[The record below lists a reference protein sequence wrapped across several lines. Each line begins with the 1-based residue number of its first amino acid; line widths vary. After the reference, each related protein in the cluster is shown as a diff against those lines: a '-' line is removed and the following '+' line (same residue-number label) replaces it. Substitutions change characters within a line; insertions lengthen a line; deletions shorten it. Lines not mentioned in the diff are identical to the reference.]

1 MAEGYQDLFRV
12 ASLPEALDTLVGQL
26 KPPQPRVETV
36 PTEAALGRFLAADIV
51 SRENIPPFARST
63 VDGYAVR
70 SSDTF
75 GASESSPAYLK
86 LVGRVLM
93 GQPAPVAVAPGEA
106 AAAPTGGMLPEG
118 ADAVVMVE
126 YAATIDDAMVE
137 ISKPAA
143 PGENVVGAGE
153 DIREGTVV
161 LGSGRRLR
169 PQDLGALAA
178 LGLSSVEV
186 FQPIRAGILSTGDEI
201 VDIDAVLREGQVRD
215 INYFTLAAAVRLSG
229 GAPERLGICPDNAGE
244 LLRNLRRGVETC
256 QIVLVSGGSSVGAA
270 DLTPA
275 VINELG
281 PPGVLVHGLSV
292 KPGKPTVVALVGQ
305 VPVFGLPGHPVSAL
319 DIFRLMVDPVIRYL
333 YTGRMEPRLAAPRL
347 RARLSRNVASVAGR
361 EDRVR
366 VILEEND
373 GEIWAH
379 PVLGR
384 SGLISLMVRAD
395 GVAVIPYEA
404 EGIGQGGEVTVELI
418 QAG

>member
-1 MAEGYQDLFRV
+1 MSEGYQDLFRV
-12 ASLPEALDTLVGQL
+12 ASLPEALDTLVSQL
-26 KPPQPRVETV
+26 KPPQLPEEAV

-51 SRENIPPFARST
+51 SPENIPPFARST

-70 SSDTF
+70 AADTF
-75 GASESSPAYLK
+75 GASETSPAYLK
-86 LVGRVLM
+86 LAGRVLM
-93 GQPAPVAVAPGEA
+93 GQPAPVTVAPGEA
-106 AAAPTGGMLPEG
+106 AAVPTGGMLPEG
-118 ADAVVMVE
+118 TDAVVMVE
-126 YAATIDDAMVE
+126 YAATIDDETVE

-143 PGENVVGAGE
+143 PGENVVGDGE
-153 DIREGTVV
+153 DIREGAVI
-161 LGSGRRLR
+161 LDAGRRLR

-178 LGLSSVEV
+178 MGLSSVEV
-186 FQPIRAGILSTGDEI
+186 FQPIRVGILSTGDEI
-201 VDIDAVLREGQVRD
+201 VDINAVPRTGQVRD
-215 INYFTLAAAVRLSG
+215 INYYTLASAVRLSG
-229 GAPERLGICPDNAGE
+229 AAPERLGICPDNAAE
-244 LLRNLRRGVETC
+244 MLRGLRRGVETC
-256 QIVLVSGGSSVGAA
+256 QVVLVSGGSSVGTA

-319 DIFRLMVDPVIRYL
+319 DIYWLMVDPVIRYL
-333 YTGRMEPRLAAPRL
+333 YTGKVEKRLGTPRLK
-347 RARLSRNVASVAGR
+347 ARLSRNVASVAGR

-366 VILEEND
+366 VILEEKD
-373 GEIWAH
+373 SELWAH

-395 GVAVIPYEA
+395 GVAVIPYEV
-404 EGIGQGGEVTVELI
+404 EGIGRGGEVTVELI